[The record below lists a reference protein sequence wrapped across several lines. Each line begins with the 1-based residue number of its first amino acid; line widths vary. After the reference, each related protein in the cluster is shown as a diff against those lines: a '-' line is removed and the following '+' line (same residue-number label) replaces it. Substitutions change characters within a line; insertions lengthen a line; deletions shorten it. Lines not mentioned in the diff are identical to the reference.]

1 MQILFITY
9 YFPPRRAIA
18 CVRTYALCTGLLKAG
33 HNVHVVTSCG
43 SPPLADVAGDMFNR
57 DCTQGGRLRVSRV
70 RSWWHDLHDGP
81 GVRRAKGL
89 LDKVWA
95 VFARVV
101 GISLS
106 LIGFDEAVP
115 WALAAWAAVDPDVP
129 YDCVLVSAGPFS
141 TLFTGYALARSNGLP
156 LILDYRDVWNDSPHT
171 AVRCSTRWLERI
183 LLARSALVVSVSP
196 SCLKSIVGD
205 SKVPGIVITN
215 GISEDVSRVSR
226 VMHPSQPTS
235 LVYAGAFYP
244 PKRSFKPI
252 AAALQL
258 LRSRHPASP
267 PIAFSYF
274 GPSSTYVEEVAQQHG
289 VENLV
294 HAFGPVSRHEAMVAQ
309 ADSLC
314 TVVVTSTERTCSL
327 ADRGI
332 VTGKLFEAIA
342 LAPWVLVISP
352 LDSDVRSLT
361 ASLPHVKHFHGEQTQ
376 AIANWLDEIA
386 SAAIEPRSADYWKNL
401 AWPHLADHFSEQI
414 DFAVRQWR
422 SPYASRLA

>member
-1 MQILFITY
+1 
-9 YFPPRRAIA
+9 
-18 CVRTYALCTGLLKAG
+18 
-33 HNVHVVTSCG
+33 
-43 SPPLADVAGDMFNR
+43 
-57 DCTQGGRLRVSRV
+57 
-70 RSWWHDLHDGP
+70 
-81 GVRRAKGL
+81 
-89 LDKVWA
+89 
-95 VFARVV
+95 
-101 GISLS
+101 
-106 LIGFDEAVP
+106 
-115 WALAAWAAVDPDVP
+115 
-129 YDCVLVSAGPFS
+129 
-141 TLFTGYALARSNGLP
+141 
-156 LILDYRDVWNDSPHT
+156 
-171 AVRCSTRWLERI
+171 
-183 LLARSALVVSVSP
+183 
-196 SCLKSIVGD
+196 
-205 SKVPGIVITN
+205 
-215 GISEDVSRVSR
+215 
-226 VMHPSQPTS
+226 
-235 LVYAGAFYP
+235 
-244 PKRSFKPI
+244 
-252 AAALQL
+252 
-258 LRSRHPASP
+258 
-267 PIAFSYF
+267 
-274 GPSSTYVEEVAQQHG
+274 